1 MKGIVFDMLR
11 DMVEE
16 NYGLDGWQAV
26 LDGADSDGM
35 FISTE
40 TYHDQALMDLVVSAS
55 NVTGIDNN
63 DLVYAFGQYMVKQ
76 FYQRFPQ
83 FFDHDGLFPFLL
95 SVDHLIHVEVRK
107 LFPDAGVPHF
117 EYHEQLPD
125 RLTMVYQSPRKL
137 CKLAEGLIDGSAKH
151 FNQAYHLTHDVC
163 MHKGDDCCHLLVTLQ

>member
-1 MKGIVFDMLR
+1 
-11 DMVEE
+11 
-16 NYGLDGWQAV
+16 
-26 LDGADSDGM
+26 
-35 FISTE
+35 
-40 TYHDQALMDLVVSAS
+40 
-55 NVTGIDNN
+55 
-63 DLVYAFGQYMVKQ
+63 MVKQ